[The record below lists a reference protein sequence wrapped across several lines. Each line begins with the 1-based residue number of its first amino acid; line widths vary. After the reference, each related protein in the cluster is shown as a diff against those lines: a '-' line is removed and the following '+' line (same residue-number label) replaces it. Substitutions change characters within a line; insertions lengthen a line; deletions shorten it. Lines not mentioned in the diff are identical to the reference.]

1 MYNFRLSSFL
11 TPLKPAIFFFGS
23 TMLDAS
29 ADVAVVE
36 VVVECVVNGEEF
48 SSRDVRDISVISV

>member
-1 MYNFRLSSFL
+1 
-11 TPLKPAIFFFGS
+11 
-23 TMLDAS
+23 MLEAS

-48 SSRDVRDISVISV
+48 SSRDVRDISVVSV